1 MMMGIKMK
9 NELLCMYMVKACYE
23 SGLLCIYANN
33 DPSVLQFLPPLIIKE
48 YEAEEVIRRLD
59 KALSMVSKIA

>member
-1 MMMGIKMK
+1 
-9 NELLCMYMVKACYE
+9 MYMVKACYE

-59 KALSMVSKIA
+59 RALSMVSKIA